1 MTVSSPR
8 IGTNDVPATV
18 WAVPV
23 RSDGPFG
30 WDRALAQL
38 GAIDR
43 RRAERFRFDGDRRR
57 LAVSRLVLVE
67 MVRHLVDPGCKPDAV
82 VHEFGKP
89 PRLPGSKLLLS
100 MAHSGDY
107 VACGVSSRSIGV
119 DVEATPSDQSSAPRL
134 TRELAAGCLSPS
146 EQSALCSLPDDG
158 RWLAFLRL
166 WVRKEAL
173 LKASGMGMSADLTR
187 VDVHLGTTYEDHEG
201 TLWRLWEIPLGPGGV
216 GAIASPKGVPVVVRG
231 PRDLE
236 GAGG

>member
-1 MTVSSPR
+1 MTVSAPR
-8 IGTNDVPATV
+8 IGINDVPATV
-18 WAVPV
+18 WAIRL

-67 MVRHLVDPGCKPDAV
+67 MLRHLVDPGCNAEAV

-89 PRLPGSKLLLS
+89 PRLRDSKLLLS
-100 MAHSGDY
+100 MAHSGDF

-119 DVEATPSDQSSAPRL
+119 DVEATPSDQSSAPVL
-134 TRELAAGCLSPS
+134 TRELAASCLNPS
-146 EQSALCSLPDDG
+146 EQSALCSLPDAE
-158 RWLAFLRL
+158 RWWAFLRL

-173 LKASGMGMSADLTR
+173 LKATGTGMSADLTR
-187 VDVHLGTTYEDHEG
+187 VDVHLKMTYEHPDSSR
-201 TLWRLWEIPLGPGGV
+201 WWLWEIPLGSGGV
-216 GAIASPKGVPVVVRG
+216 GAIASPEGVPVVVRG
-231 PRDLE
+231 PSDVE
-236 GAGG
+236 VAGG